1 MVPATNVVDVDT
13 ALRSSAYSGRKRPKG
28 DGPKDRVPKVLEP
41 FDPVAAYEK
50 EKADAW
56 SMWLVIALGASFAL
70 FQRFVILPV
79 MDGPARS
86 IWLLPL
92 SIVFFLPT
100 IHRLVVPRRFSE
112 LYTGGNWFRAG
123 MLFLFTWLAASV
135 AMINPPLGDIAAPEV
150 PEGIGIADTGD
161 VATVDYN
168 KDGDLILSVVDG
180 SPDIT
185 IGFSVRDNWKL
196 DDIHMNATIQRYG
209 DAEEVL
215 AGWALDSDPAALS
228 NQRYLEVANWTESG
242 EPASKPDDMG
252 FAFDLESL
260 EPGIHTISIRLV
272 EDGGLWQNEWYREY
286 TLNVQVQ

>member
-1 MVPATNVVDVDT
+1 MVPATSVVDVDT
-13 ALRSSAYSGRKRPKG
+13 ALRSSAYSGRKRS
-28 DGPKDRVPKVLEP
+28 KDDRSKDQIPKVLEP

-56 SMWLVIALGASFAL
+56 SMWLVIGLGASFAI
-70 FQRFVILPV
+70 FQRFVILPM

-92 SIVFFLPT
+92 SLVFFLPT
-100 IHRLVVPRRFSE
+100 IHRLVIPSRFSD

-150 PEGIGIADTGD
+150 PEGIGIADTED
-161 VATVDYN
+161 VASVEYN
-168 KDGDLILSVVDG
+168 GKDLILSVADG

-196 DDIHMNATIQRYG
+196 EDIHMNATIQRYG
-209 DAEEVL
+209 DAEVVL
-215 AGWALDSDPAALS
+215 AGWMLDSESATLS
-228 NQRYLEVANWTESG
+228 NQRYMEIANWTGSA
-242 EPASKPDDMG
+242 EPASKVEDMG

-272 EDGGLWQNEWYREY
+272 EEGDLWKNQWSGEY